1 MDERDVITSLNEL
14 DDLIADARR
23 RRERA
28 TGVESN
34 EEGGAS
40 AVSVP
45 IPYVYPQRIFN
56 SVLIYC
62 DRPHLLAPTSL
73 LAAHL
78 APFLTS
84 QSASFTS
91 ALQATQADNAAIADA
106 ITSQRVEIEG
116 LLRALQS
123 TVADLE
129 NAANILGGSE
139 EMVGIEKELESAA
152 AVIVS

>member
-28 TGVESN
+28 MGVEG
-34 EEGGAS
+34 EAGGAS
-40 AVSVP
+40 AVTVP
-45 IPYVYPQRIFN
+45 IPYGLPGNIHTLM
-56 SVLIYC
+56 LISC
-62 DRPHLLAPTSL
+62 HRPHLLAPSSL

-78 APFLTS
+78 APFLTT
-84 QSASFTS
+84 QSASFTT

-106 ITSQRVEIEG
+106 ITSQWAEIEG
-116 LLRALQS
+116 LLRGLEN

-129 NAANILGGSE
+129 NAANTLGGSE
-139 EMVGIEKELESAA
+139 EMVGIEKDLESAA
-152 AVIVS
+152 AVIVG

>member
-1 MDERDVITSLNEL
+1 MC
-14 DDLIADARR
+14 
-23 RRERA
+23 
-28 TGVESN
+28 
-34 EEGGAS
+34 
-40 AVSVP
+40 
-45 IPYVYPQRIFN
+45 IPKRIFN

-106 ITSQRVEIEG
+106 ITSQRAEIEG
-116 LLRALQS
+116 LLRALES